1 MKFCAAHDLSGEI
14 WRCESAGMCLR
25 PEANE
30 RTPAPPVR
38 LCPRVPLATFAARE
52 LHRLPVPEPWASALG
67 GGLAAGAAI
76 LVTGRAGCG
85 KTTEA
90 LALAAAVPNALYMPC
105 EPNQSPA
112 DLRAIALRAGL
123 EISRLNVAQPATLA
137 EACTALAE
145 HPHPPLAI
153 IDSISVLGEACEV
166 WRALRAAAPNSA
178 IVAIVH
184 VTKTGRMAGREQLV
198 HLADAQITITRSH
211 LVTGKNRHAAGAGRL
226 KTPRATSPQTLP
238 AEPRSRRPPKATP

>member
-1 MKFCAAHDLSGEI
+1 MKLCAAHDETGES
-14 WRCESAGMCLR
+14 WRCESAGSCLR

-30 RTPAPPVR
+30 RAAAPPAR
-38 LCPRVPLATFAARE
+38 TCPRIPLASFAARE

-67 GGLAAGAAI
+67 GGLAEGAAI

-90 LALAAAVPNALYMPC
+90 LALAASVPHALYMPC

-123 EISRLNVAQPATLA
+123 DISRLNVAQPATLA
-137 EACTALAE
+137 EACAALAE
-145 HPHPPLAI
+145 RPHPPLAI

-166 WRALRAAAPNSA
+166 WRALRAAAPDAA

-184 VTKTGRMAGREQLV
+184 VTKDGRMAGREQLV

-211 LVTGKNRHAAGAGRL
+211 LVTGKNRHAAGAGRVR
-226 KTPRATSPQTLP
+226 TPRATSPQTLP
-238 AEPRSRRPPKATP
+238 AEHRSRRPPQAKP